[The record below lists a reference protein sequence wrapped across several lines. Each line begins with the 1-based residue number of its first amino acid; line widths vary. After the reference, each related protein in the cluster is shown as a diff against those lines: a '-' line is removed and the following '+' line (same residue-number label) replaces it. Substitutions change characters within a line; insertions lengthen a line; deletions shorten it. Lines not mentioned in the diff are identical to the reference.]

1 MFQLSKKVVISEFL
15 SKIFILNAVY
25 RDEAHGG
32 MNISS
37 ACIFQSCEKIFNN
50 GVFVNLYAEKALH
63 QQHYNIFDSCLQNK
77 VNYK

>member
-1 MFQLSKKVVISEFL
+1 MFFQSPGGVPPGQAVDMCI
-15 SKIFILNAVY
+15 NAVY

-37 ACIFQSCEKIFNN
+37 ACIFQSCGVFV